1 LTHARGRPRDRP
13 RATKERTRIDPR
25 PGGAE
30 IIDPIASR
38 LFVVYVP
45 GLDRRRVSP
54 DRTPFVDRLL
64 AERPLVDLTT
74 ALGTD
79 HLPTLITGVGPGEH
93 RAWGVTLRHEA
104 RIAPRPRL
112 GDRLPGIVSTTLQSL
127 RRAVD
132 SSYALSTVPP
142 RRRRQFDVR
151 AAGRLSYGPRGGP
164 RGRALDH
171 LGGFPTVFGV
181 VADSR
186 FLFARRLSSLR
197 RLAGSLPSGQ
207 CALEFLEM
215 FALDSIQ
222 HWHMHRPRRLDRA
235 YRETDA
241 ILAGLDQRATQ
252 RGVTFM
258 LLADH
263 GQEPVFG
270 AIPLVREL
278 RATRTPETDYS
289 RFVEPTLA
297 RFWIHGEESRPR
309 LTRMLGTVPHARLV
323 TLRELPAHGVTFD
336 DESFGELFLVPDPGW
351 IFFPHDLYQPIQNL
365 FRGLGDPD
373 QRPRSLQPVLRGA
386 HGYLPGHRSERGFVV
401 VADPR
406 MRALRPA
413 AALTDIAPT
422 ILRLLGETPPHYMRG
437 TALFA

>member
-1 LTHARGRPRDRP
+1 
-13 RATKERTRIDPR
+13 
-25 PGGAE
+25 
-30 IIDPIASR
+30 
-38 LFVVYVP
+38 LFVAYVP

-54 DRTPFVDRLL
+54 DRTPFVHRLL
-64 AERPLVDLTT
+64 TERSVVGLAT

-93 RAWGVTLRHEA
+93 RAWGVSLRHEA

-112 GDRLPGIVSTTLQSL
+112 ADRLPGIVSTTLQSL

-132 SSYALSTVPP
+132 SSYALSAVPS

-151 AAGRLSYGPRGGP
+151 AAGRLSYGPRG
-164 RGRALDH
+164 RALDH
-171 LGGFPTVFGV
+171 LGDFPTVFGV

-207 CALEFLEM
+207 CALEFLEL
-215 FALDSIQ
+215 FALDPIQ
-222 HWHMHRPRRLDRA
+222 HWHMHRPPRLDRA

-241 ILAGLDQRATQ
+241 ILAGLDRRAGQ

-263 GQEPVFG
+263 GQESVFG
-270 AIPLVREL
+270 AIPLVRQL
-278 RATRTPETDYS
+278 RATRTPEADYS
-289 RFVEPTLA
+289 HFVEPTLA

-309 LTRMLGTVPHARLV
+309 LARMLGAVPHARLV
-323 TLRELPAHGVTFD
+323 TLRELRAHGVAFD

-365 FRGLGDPD
+365 FQGLGDPD

-386 HGYLPGHRSERGFVV
+386 HGYLPGHPSERGFVV

-406 MRALRPA
+406 VRALRPA

-422 ILRLLGETPPHYMRG
+422 ILRLLGETPPQYMRG
-437 TALFA
+437 AALFE